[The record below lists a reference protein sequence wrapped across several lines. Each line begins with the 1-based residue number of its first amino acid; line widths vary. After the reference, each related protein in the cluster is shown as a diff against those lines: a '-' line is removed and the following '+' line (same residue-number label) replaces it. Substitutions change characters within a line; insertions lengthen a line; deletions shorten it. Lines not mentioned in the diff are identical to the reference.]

1 MVLIE
6 QMMGMSR
13 KSLLTTFIFFYL
25 AITTQNVWCQST
37 SIKNAQQQIGLNFDN
52 NFFLFN
58 GDDGYYTNG
67 TFIKYS
73 RIQRKISDKI
83 IKRVLSVELG
93 QKIFIAHSR
102 KILPSP
108 NLTPGVPGGIDQIDR
123 PIAGYL
129 FGKISQAKFYK
140 NRTLLELGISAGSIG
155 GNSLGQNVIEV
166 WHQAIGIK
174 DYWNWVWNYQ
184 VKNEFG
190 INLHS
195 TFAHSLLRQTSI
207 LQLTPITQATV
218 GSTYTDVSQSFL
230 FQIGKLRPMSSS
242 SFWSSRLATKESAE
256 ENLGFELFIFY
267 KPEIRYQIYN
277 ATIQGGMFSSDK
289 GLVLSDINPIVLAH
303 EFGVQFSRPR
313 FSIRYSMTF
322 QSKEA
327 KSQFFNQSHASIG
340 CSFSY

>member
-1 MVLIE
+1 
-6 QMMGMSR
+6 MSR
-13 KSLLTTFIFFYL
+13 KSVLTTFIFFCT
-25 AITTQNVWCQST
+25 AIPIQNVWCQST
-37 SIKNAQQQIGLNFDN
+37 RTKTAQQQIGLNFDN

-67 TFIKYS
+67 TFVKYN
-73 RIQRKISDKI
+73 RIDRRFSDRIVKQ
-83 IKRVLSVELG
+83 VFSFELG

-108 NLTPGVPGGIDQIDR
+108 NLTLGVPGGIDQIDR

-129 FGKISQAKFYK
+129 FGKISQTKFYK
-140 NRTLLELGISAGSIG
+140 NQTLLELGISAGSIG
-155 GNSLGQNVIEV
+155 GNSLSQNVIEV

-195 TFAHSLLRQTSI
+195 TFAHSLLRQTSF

-230 FQIGKLRPMSSS
+230 FQAGKVRHMSSS
-242 SFWSSRLATKESAE
+242 SFWSSRLATKESTE
-256 ENLGFELFIFY
+256 ENLGLELFIFY

-277 ATIQGGMFSSDK
+277 ATIQGGMFSNDK
-289 GLVLSDINPIVLAH
+289 GLVLSEINPFVLAH
-303 EFGVQFSRPR
+303 EFGVQFSRPQ
-313 FSIRYSMTF
+313 FSLRYSMTF

-340 CSFSY
+340 CSISY